1 MSTPLPAALRA
12 VSVHLGLR
20 PHIERTARETVD
32 AAIAGAYG
40 HRPRELRGLT
50 PEQYGERLTATAGP
64 AFFAY
69 TALHLSGEYGRAA
82 AHLLHTLDAQA
93 SGEAARPGPSRDP
106 ARGLNSAGAPRRPC
120 RGVFHHGPGLAD
132 TLIGL
137 QAEVTAAAERLNS
150 FDYERA
156 DTATLA
162 IAARLTGAG
171 TISVRFATAIARHLV
186 ETEAQRLT
194 KAPPSG

>member
-1 MSTPLPAALRA
+1 MSSPFPAALRA
-12 VSVHLGLR
+12 VSVSLGLR
-20 PHIERTARETVD
+20 PHIERTVRETVD

-50 PEQYGERLTATAGP
+50 PGQHRERLTATAGP

-93 SGEAARPGPSRDP
+93 SGQAARSGPSPDP
-106 ARGLNSAGAPRRPC
+106 ARGLNGAGAPRCPR
-120 RGVFHHGPGLAD
+120 RGVFHDGPGLAD

-137 QAEVTAAAERLNS
+137 QVEVTAAAELLNS

-162 IAARLTGAG
+162 IAARLAGVG
-171 TISVRFATAIARHLV
+171 TISVRFATAVARHLV
-186 ETEAQRLT
+186 ETEARRLT
-194 KAPPSG
+194 EAPPSG

>member
-12 VSVHLGLR
+12 VSVRLGLQ
-20 PHIERTARETVD
+20 PHIERTAHETVD

-40 HRPRELRGLT
+40 HRPREYRGLT
-50 PEQYGERLTATAGP
+50 PGQHRERLTTTAGP

-93 SGEAARPGPSRDP
+93 GGDAAQPDRSPEP
-106 ARGLNSAGAPRRPC
+106 ARHQYRVGAPRRPHG
-120 RGVFHHGPGLAD
+120 GVFQNGPGLAD

-137 QAEVTAAAERLNS
+137 QAEITAAAEYLNS
-150 FDYERA
+150 LEHEGA

-171 TISVRFATAIARHLV
+171 TISSRFATAIARHLV

-194 KAPPSG
+194 EAPPSG